1 MFRIIAEI
9 MVSLALG
16 LYIYNNSFE
25 LRSTI
30 TIKTKEVFRKKT
42 HEDIPESFD
51 YSKLAEEYRAPT
63 KGSGREINEYDGFK
77 KYKDSVFDKEN
88 LNPPTGIYE
97 HSSEVEDGI
106 IDSPDI
112 YDHEVAR

>member
-1 MFRIIAEI
+1 MFRVIVEI

-25 LRSTI
+25 LRTSI
-30 TIKTKEVFRKKT
+30 NEKAREMFRKKLY
-42 HEDIPESFD
+42 EDVPETFNYED
-51 YSKLAEEYRAPT
+51 LANEYRAPT
-63 KGSGREINEYDGFK
+63 KGAGREIDEYDGFK
-77 KYKDSVFDKEN
+77 KFKDAVFNEEN
-88 LNPPTGIYE
+88 RNPPTGIYT

-112 YDHEVAR
+112 YDHEVAK